1 MFFLLQKAL
10 EELLGEGA
18 ISTTLTFPV
27 PGEWDVFPEPEL
39 ELGEYAPVSAED
51 DLLLQEMVDAAQETG
66 LNQGTSLDQQG
77 GEAWRDAVIDR
88 FPWEE
93 EDHNDGDYVTNNMVS
108 FNGGVGQFTMNS
120 GSEFGF
126 DDVSTGDFLEMND
139 ILGPAGSQEFF
150 YPRETGIQL
159 RPRRSS
165 LTTMPL
171 NSQGAA
177 ARRILLRR
185 PQSQVED
192 VASFDVSNTWDEDF
206 SGGGVDVGSEGCR
219 SILDKGMRSQNFG
232 C

>member
-1 MFFLLQKAL
+1 MQKAL

-18 ISTTLTFPV
+18 ISTTLTFPA
-27 PGEWDVFPEPEL
+27 PGEWDGFPEPEL
-39 ELGEYAPVSAED
+39 ELGEYGGYPPVSAED
-51 DLLLQEMVDAAQETG
+51 DLLLQEMVDVAQETG
-66 LNQGTSLDQQG
+66 FNQGASLDQQG
-77 GEAWRDAVIDR
+77 GEAWRDAVIDG
-88 FPWEE
+88 FPWGE
-93 EDHNDGDYVTNNMVS
+93 EDQNDGDYVTNNLVS
-108 FNGGVGQFTMNS
+108 FNGGAVQYPMNS
-120 GSEFGF
+120 VSELGF
-126 DDVSTGDFLEMND
+126 DGVGTGDFLEMND
-139 ILGPAGSQEFF
+139 ILGPAGGQEFF

-165 LTTMPL
+165 VTTMQL

-192 VASFDVSNTWDEDF
+192 VASFDVSNTWDQDF
-206 SGGGVDVGSEGCR
+206 SGGGVDVGTEVCR